1 MTAAIDLDFHCTFTI
16 AKLRAGA
23 LVNKAPHLH
32 GRLPPL
38 LAASGLF
45 ATGSRKVRTGYAGGH
60 RFLTR

>member
-1 MTAAIDLDFHCTFTI
+1 LTAAIDLDFHCTFTI

-45 ATGSRKVRTGYAGGH
+45 AAGSRKVRTGYAGGH
-60 RFLTR
+60 CFLTR